1 MRKFLLSAFSLL
13 LAASAAYAVPAYRT
27 LTTVTQ
33 SDGTT
38 LRIYTS
44 GDEHLSYMV
53 TDDGLPVMKNAL
65 GDWCYAVYEDGR
77 LQSRNIIAHEAE
89 ARGEQELLAISSMQ
103 AVASLEKARHI
114 KTPAALENR
123 APLPRRTDL
132 TGQKRGL
139 IILAEFSDVKFSTPN
154 AYETFNSVANAPD
167 YKENGFYGSVRDYF
181 RDMSSGKFDFVFDVV
196 GPVTLPRTMEYYGKD
211 SVATI
216 SGRQYDMID
225 YHCADLGY
233 HACQLVDDKVD
244 FNNYDWDGDGEADM
258 VFVIYAGYGQNYG
271 APSNTVWPFKGYMSH
286 SDYDPREFLYL
297 DGVFLDVFACS
308 CELYG
313 TQGTTLNGLGTM
325 THEFSH
331 CFGLKDHYGTQG
343 TGTHPMGYWDVM
355 DYGSYND
362 GARRPVS
369 YTAYERH
376 YCGWLDPIELNRPA
390 SVTDMK
396 PITQGG
402 ETYIIYNDAHRDECF
417 YIENRARTGWDEFL
431 PNYGLLVTH
440 LDYFEVS
447 WRNNTV
453 NTIQLHPRYGVVH
466 ADNKDGMGDADQAG
480 DTFPYIEPIQ
490 GRFNDFLTDVSTPAT
505 VLFNE
510 GPDGSTRLGK
520 PITNMDVRKNGPAKF
535 DFMGGGDAPDGIA
548 DVMAASDTDVKY
560 FNLQG
565 MQLANPAKGQM
576 VIRVAGGK
584 SQKIKF

>member
-1 MRKFLLSAFSLL
+1 M
-13 LAASAAYAVPAYRT
+13 LAVAAANAVPAYRT
-27 LTTVTQ
+27 QKTVRQ
-33 SDGTT
+33 SDGTQ
-38 LRIYTS
+38 LRIFS
-44 GDEHLSYMV
+44 AGDENLSYMV
-53 TDDGLPVMKNAL
+53 TEDGLPLMRNAL
-65 GDWCYAVYEDGR
+65 GDWCYAVYDGSR
-77 LQSRNIIAHEAE
+77 LQSRGIVAHEPE
-89 ARGEQELLAISSMQ
+89 ARDAGETDQIRQMQ
-103 AVASLEKARHI
+103 AVASLRQVRQL
-114 KTPAALENR
+114 KTPAALGKR
-123 APLPRRTDL
+123 TPLPQRTDL

-139 IILAEFSDVKFSTPN
+139 IILAQFQDVKFTTEN
-154 AYETFNSVANAPD
+154 AYDTFNAIANATD

-181 RDMSSGKFDFVFDVV
+181 RDMSRGKFGFVFDVV
-196 GPVTLPRTMEYYGKD
+196 GPVTLPRKMEYYGKD

-216 SGRQYDMID
+216 DGRQYDMID

-233 HACQLVDDKVD
+233 HACQLVDDQVD
-244 FNNYDWDGDGEADM
+244 FRNYDWDGDGEADM

-297 DGVFLDVFACS
+297 DGIFLDVFACT
-308 CELYG
+308 CELFG
-313 TQGTTLNGLGTM
+313 TTGTTLNGLGTM

-362 GARRPVS
+362 QARRPVS
-369 YTAYERH
+369 YTAYERQ
-376 YCGWLDPIELNRPA
+376 YCGWLDPIELKRPS
-390 SVTDMK
+390 SVRDMK

-402 ETYIIYNDAHRDECF
+402 ETYVIYNDAFRDECF
-417 YIENRARTGWDEFL
+417 YIENRAREGWDEFL

-453 NTIQLHPRYGVVH
+453 NTIQMHPRYGVVH
-466 ADNKDGMGDADQAG
+466 ADNKDGMTESDQAG

-505 VLFNE
+505 VLFND
-510 GPDGSTRLGK
+510 GPDGSKRLGK
-520 PITNMDVRKNGPAKF
+520 PITNMDVKRNGPARF
-535 DFMGGGDAPDGIA
+535 DFMGGGDAPDVGISISTI
-548 DVMAASDTDVKY
+548 DSDSPARY

-565 MQLANPAKGQM
+565 LEIAHPAKGET
-576 VIRVAGGK
+576 VIEICNQQSR
-584 SQKIKF
+584 KIRF